1 MRQFQPFLKELKEFL
16 SPLSRLSY
24 RHLAYF
30 ATALTG
36 FASLCAQVVW
46 QKYLTVLVGS
56 ETRSISLVV
65 AVFLTGLAVGY
76 YVFGKITEKE
86 WTRHKLL
93 KIYGY
98 VELATAVYIFTFPLY
113 FGLLKTLSFNSPAH
127 LLSDLLISLLAL
139 FLPTFL
145 MGASIPVLTA
155 TLPKESK
162 EVNSSH
168 VQIYGWNTFG
178 AFLGVLVSGFY
189 LLPGFGLP
197 ISLIIAGAL
206 NITAAL
212 IFIGNPQEGPVHREK
227 ALLSFPSQI
236 PNWFYMVS
244 AFITG
249 AVVISFEVLLIRLLN
264 LSLGAGV
271 YNFPMIL
278 SLFVGGLALGSLS
291 INKNKISASFFIRQ
305 ILITIVLLGFVFL
318 TSPYWGIWLSHI
330 RVSLLSL
337 PSNYF
342 VFKGV
347 IYIFLFLF
355 LFPAVF
361 FMGRLLPLTYVL
373 LKKNDKNYGVLC
385 GYLYF
390 LNTFGTVFGTLV
402 IGYLAFYIF
411 NLDDLFKINIVLL
424 VILSLGAAFYEKKI
438 LSLTFSL
445 LFGLGLYL
453 LPQWDRTNHHLG
465 YFRER
470 APGPDHFQK
479 LFHIPKGYK
488 KGEVI
493 FFTDGAD
500 VSATLIG
507 FNKKE
512 SGLELKSLLPSG
524 KYTSVGFVVN
534 GKGIGNASG
543 DFSTFFLLPALGYL
557 YAPEKEEGL
566 SSAVIGLGTGISAG
580 VMGYLEKSRDVTVL
594 EIAPEVIESVRQ
606 APSFNFEVL
615 NNPKVEVLAQDGF
628 KYFTKTRKKFDV
640 ILSQPSN
647 PWVVGVENVFS
658 YEFYQLAKDSLSENG
673 ILVQWAQLYSI
684 DDVTLKIMFHTLKKV
699 FPHAKLY
706 KVGYLDIAIIASQ
719 KPLKKKLLKERFFE
733 SNLEPYFKA
742 IGLYEPEDISLIEI
756 FSEDM
761 FSKIASSASLSGVH
775 TLEFPKLAYRGDKTF
790 FTGKSVE
797 PENLAP
803 EYVFESQKITEQKI
817 KAFRKYNS
825 LSKKDIEKRCLKGT
839 SFLCNMLTK
848 NILYKKAF
856 ENKKLSPSSR
866 AKNYLLLRR
875 RGLTKHDNLFLE
887 SLKSELLEKSKTPW
901 PENKVIDLYFNQILS
916 QKQYEK
922 TLEDFALFQEKGLV
936 KNYSTST
943 FKKYIDLIRKKNR

>member
-24 RHLAYF
+24 RHFAYF

-113 FGLLKTLSFNSPAH
+113 FDLLKLLSFHSPARF
-127 LLSDLLISLLAL
+127 LSDLLISLLAL

-168 VQIYGWNTFG
+168 IQIYGWNTFG

-189 LLPGFGLP
+189 LLPAFGLP
-197 ISLIIAGAL
+197 ISLIIAGVL
-206 NITAAL
+206 NIIAAL
-212 IFIGNPQEGPVHREK
+212 IFIGNSQEGPIHREK

-236 PNWFYMVS
+236 PNWFYMIC

-249 AVVISFEVLLIRLLN
+249 AVIISFEVLLIRLLN

-291 INKNKISASFFIRQ
+291 VNKNKISANFFIRQ
-305 ILITIVLLGFVFL
+305 ILITVILLGFVFF
-318 TSPYWGIWLSHI
+318 TSPYWGIWLNHI
-330 RVSLLSL
+330 RVSLVSL

-342 VFKGV
+342 VFKTV
-347 IYIFLFLF
+347 VYIFLLLF
-355 LFPAVF
+355 LFPSVF

-411 NLDDLFKINIVLL
+411 NLDELFKINILL
-424 VILSLGAAFYEKKI
+424 LIILSSGAAFYEKRI
-438 LSLTFSL
+438 LSLVFSFVL
-445 LFGLGLYL
+445 GLGLYL

-465 YFRER
+465 YFRKR

-493 FFTDGAD
+493 FFKDGTD
-500 VSATLIG
+500 VSATLLG
-507 FNKKE
+507 FNKKKE
-512 SGLELKSLLPSG
+512 SNWELKKLLPSG

-580 VMGYLEKSRDVTVL
+580 VMGRLKESRDVTVL
-594 EIAPEVIESVRQ
+594 EIAPEVIENVRQ
-606 APSFNFEVL
+606 APSFNFGVMK
-615 NNPKVEVLAQDGF
+615 NPKVTVLPQDGF
-628 KYFTKTRKKFDV
+628 KYFTKTKKKFDV

-647 PWVVGVENVFS
+647 PWVIGVENVFS
-658 YEFYQLAKDSLSENG
+658 YEFYELAKNSLSENG

-684 DDVTLKIMFHTLKKV
+684 DNVTLKIMFHTLKKV
-699 FPHAKLY
+699 FPYAKLY
-706 KVGYLDIAIIASQ
+706 KVGILDIAIIASQ
-719 KPLKKKLLKERFFE
+719 KPLKKKHLEKRFFE
-733 SNLEPYFKA
+733 SDLEPYYKA

-756 FSEDM
+756 FSENL
-761 FSKIASSASLSGVH
+761 FSKIAAASAFGVH

-797 PENLAP
+797 PENLAQK
-803 EYVFESQKITEQKI
+803 YLFESQKITEEKISASQKYDS
-817 KAFRKYNS
+817 F
-825 LSKKDIEKRCLKGT
+825 SKKEIKERCIKNVSFFCDTLLKNF
-839 SFLCNMLTK
+839 SH
-848 NILYKKAF
+848 KKDF
-856 ENKKLSPSSR
+856 ENEKLSPSVR
-866 AKNYLLLRR
+866 LKNYLFLRR
-875 RGLTKHDNLFLE
+875 KGLIKHDTLFLE
-887 SLKSELLEKSKTPW
+887 SLKSDLLEKSKIPW
-901 PENKVIDLYFNQILS
+901 PQNQTIDLYFNLILS
-916 QKQYEK
+916 QKKYK
-922 TLEDFALFQEKGLV
+922 KILEDFALFQEKGLV
-936 KNYSTST
+936 EKYSLPA
-943 FKKYIDLIRKKNR
+943 FQKYINFMRQKIR